1 MKKVSIII
9 PVYNMADKIE
19 LSVESIVRQSYSNIE
34 IILVDD
40 GSKDASLSKCKELAE
55 TYEKI
60 KVYHTENQGS
70 GPARNYG
77 IKMATGDYVYFPDAD
92 DLLEPNTVTTL
103 VNAMLKHESDLI
115 VFGFKNI
122 DINGNLISEKK
133 YQKKIYEG
141 NYIRDNYHI
150 FFNMND
156 EFGIQG
162 APWNKFF
169 DLSKIKK
176 NKIEYPPLKRHQD
189 EVFISRYINHV
200 EKVCFIEDIL
210 YVYNTN
216 DLKREWDKFPVDYL
230 DIVMSL
236 KKYREDI
243 IVKWNDKNEIVLD
256 MIEREYIC
264 KIIKALELS
273 FSKKFNFNRNE
284 RKNWFFEVIQK
295 SELANLSMPE
305 RFNMKYQKLI
315 LSLVAQN
322 KLNKLYLLIFTKV
335 FIEKNLYKG
344 IVVAKKIINR

>member
-55 TYEKI
+55 KYGKI
-60 KVYHTENQGS
+60 EVYHTENQGS

-92 DLLEPNTVTTL
+92 DLLEPNTVKTL
-103 VNAMLKHESDLI
+103 VNAMLKYESDLI

-169 DLSKIKK
+169 DLTKIKK

-236 KKYREDI
+236 KRYREDI

-284 RKNWFFEVIQK
+284 RKNWFSEVIQK

-305 RFNMKYQKLI
+305 RFNMKYQKLV

>member
-55 TYEKI
+55 KYEKI
-60 KVYHTENQGS
+60 EVYHTENQGS
-70 GPARNYG
+70 GPARNHG

-92 DLLEPNTVTTL
+92 DLLEPNTVKTL

-169 DLSKIKK
+169 DLTKIKK

-236 KKYREDI
+236 KRYREDI

-273 FSKKFNFNRNE
+273 FSKKFNFNSNE
-284 RKNWFFEVIQK
+284 RKNWFSEVIQK
-295 SELANLSMPE
+295 SELANISM
-305 RFNMKYQKLI
+305 
-315 LSLVAQN
+315 
-322 KLNKLYLLIFTKV
+322 
-335 FIEKNLYKG
+335 
-344 IVVAKKIINR
+344 

>member
-1 MKKVSIII
+1 
-9 PVYNMADKIE
+9 
-19 LSVESIVRQSYSNIE
+19 
-34 IILVDD
+34 
-40 GSKDASLSKCKELAE
+40 
-55 TYEKI
+55 
-60 KVYHTENQGS
+60 
-70 GPARNYG
+70 
-77 IKMATGDYVYFPDAD
+77 MATGDYVYFPDAD
-92 DLLEPNTVTTL
+92 DLLEPNTVKTL
-103 VNAMLKHESDLI
+103 VNAMLKYESDLI

-169 DLSKIKK
+169 DLTKIKK

-236 KKYREDI
+236 KRYREDI

-284 RKNWFFEVIQK
+284 RKNWFSEVIQK

-305 RFNMKYQKLI
+305 RFNMKYQKLV